1 MRVRDYVGDVLR
13 SKSAIFALALALTVD
28 GFAFAQIQPARIGIL
43 GPDEEPRF
51 SELAG
56 GLKQGLNDHGY
67 SATSMEIWRHA

>member
-1 MRVRDYVGDVLR
+1 MRVNEYLRDTLN
-13 SKSAIFALALALTVD
+13 SKSAIFVLTLVLTMA
-28 GFAFAQIQPARIGIL
+28 GFAIAQAQPIRIGIL

-51 SELAG
+51 SELVG